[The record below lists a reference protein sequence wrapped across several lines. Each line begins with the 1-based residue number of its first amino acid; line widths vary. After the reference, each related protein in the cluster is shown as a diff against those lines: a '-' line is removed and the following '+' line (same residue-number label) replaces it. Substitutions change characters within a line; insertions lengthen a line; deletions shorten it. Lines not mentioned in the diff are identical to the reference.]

1 MRHPAIEGIM
11 GPVITPGAPGACPSP
26 KALGAQP
33 HGAA

>member
-1 MRHPAIEGIM
+1 VPMRHPAIEGIM
-11 GPVITPGAPGACPSP
+11 GPVITPGACPSP